1 MSFRLTRRDFLRAA
15 PVSVV
20 AVIAACGS
28 TPATPTVAPTSAPTT
43 APTRAPQA
51 ASTAAPTAAPT
62 AAAAGSPAA
71 AAGTPTA
78 TKAAAAS
85 GAPVKGGTFT
95 YGNSKPAKNIINP
108 LNTIGTG
115 QNVLIE
121 ALFLRLV
128 YGRQWG
134 DGLNPQDSGPID
146 LAVAEKMTEVEK
158 DRVWDF
164 EIRKNVKWHDGQ
176 PVTADDVIFGIW
188 LALNKDAKSTNET
201 PVVGI
206 KGGSKLAKEGG
217 ATVEVEGARKMG
229 DNVVR
234 IELEQ
239 PIPNYWVNWAVGYW
253 PMPKHIFGAMP
264 LDKIF
269 DEPYAT
275 KPIGNGPF
283 KATRFVD
290 GQYMEMDANED
301 FYLGRPNV
309 DKFIVRFG
317 DADTLTAAMEA
328 QEIEGMS
335 AAAGP
340 VFDRLTGLPHV
351 VGNPVP
357 TTLPNGF
364 MVNFEKVPQGA
375 ALHKAILYAVDVPQL
390 NKQLYSNTLFPSNYL
405 FEHIVGYEQP
415 PSGFTKYAYDPE
427 KAKAILKQANWDST
441 KELQWIM
448 WSKPAAAQDAM
459 QAMLAAVGIKTKYK
473 IIDVAT
479 VIDQLYRQS
488 DWEISFANMSGDQDL
503 ESVWKYVKC
512 GWNYDQGGFN
522 FERYCNKDVDDLWTK
537 GLAETDAKKRKD
549 LFDQVTLKLADSPP
563 QATLWR
569 GSVAY
574 VWNKRVKGA
583 YPYQYR
589 RPVRPAL
596 ERVWIQK

>member
-1 MSFRLTRRDFLRAA
+1 
-15 PVSVV
+15 P
-20 AVIAACGS
+20 
-28 TPATPTVAPTSAPTT
+28 PATPTVAPTSAPTT

-134 DGLNPQDSGPID
+134 DGLIPQDSGPID
-146 LAVAEKMTEVEK
+146 LAVAEKMT
-158 DRVWDF
+158 
-164 EIRKNVKWHDGQ
+164 
-176 PVTADDVIFGIW
+176 
-188 LALNKDAKSTNET
+188 
-201 PVVGI
+201 
-206 KGGSKLAKEGG
+206 
-217 ATVEVEGARKMG
+217 EVEGARKMG

-239 PIPNYWVNWAVGYW
+239 PIPIHWVNGAVGYW

-351 VGNPVP
+351 VGNP
-357 TTLPNGF
+357 
-364 MVNFEKVPQGA
+364 
-375 ALHKAILYAVDVPQL
+375 
-390 NKQLYSNTLFPSNYL
+390 
-405 FEHIVGYEQP
+405 
-415 PSGFTKYAYDPE
+415 
-427 KAKAILKQANWDST
+427 
-441 KELQWIM
+441 
-448 WSKPAAAQDAM
+448 
-459 QAMLAAVGIKTKYK
+459 
-473 IIDVAT
+473 
-479 VIDQLYRQS
+479 
-488 DWEISFANMSGDQDL
+488 
-503 ESVWKYVKC
+503 
-512 GWNYDQGGFN
+512 
-522 FERYCNKDVDDLWTK
+522 
-537 GLAETDAKKRKD
+537 
-549 LFDQVTLKLADSPP
+549 
-563 QATLWR
+563 
-569 GSVAY
+569 
-574 VWNKRVKGA
+574 
-583 YPYQYR
+583 
-589 RPVRPAL
+589 
-596 ERVWIQK
+596 